1 MKLGEMVNIR
11 TGLIL
16 SRKKSNVQT
25 KHRYRLL
32 NLKSIDPQGYI
43 NKEELDVFD
52 AKDQLSSEYLTK
64 TNDIIIRLSQPYTA
78 VLIDK
83 ETEKMVISSNFLI
96 IRNSSKN
103 LMPAYLLW
111 FLNTEKVKRNAYK
124 SATSN
129 MLSAITPQ
137 YYNELSIIIPPME
150 KQSAIANLF
159 TLSQREQILLEQL
172 KNEKQKLNQIQ
183 TYKIQKE
190 ISKGNTK

>member
-1 MKLGEMVNIR
+1 MKLGEIVNIR

-25 KHRYRLL
+25 KYRYRLL

-52 AKDQLSSEYLTK
+52 AKEQLNTEYLTK

-103 LMPAYLLW
+103 LLPAYLHW

-137 YYNELSIIIPPME
+137 YYNELSIIMPPKE
-150 KQSAIANLF
+150 KQSTIANLF

>member
-1 MKLGEMVNIR
+1 MKLGEIVNIR

-52 AKDQLSSEYLTK
+52 AKERLSAEYLTK

-103 LMPAYLLW
+103 LMPAYLHW

-137 YYNELSIIIPPME
+137 YYNELSIIMPIKE

-159 TLSQREQILLEQL
+159 KLSQKEQILLEQL
-172 KNEKQKLNQIQ
+172 KNEKQKLNQIR